1 MVMTLL
7 NIRTTRADKNFF
19 YRERHKKGIKT
30 LSKVFCNAYI
40 LWSQENLQNLVV
52 KYFKFF
58 AWLEICNE
66 ANISKAFLIKIK
78 LHIVQ
83 I

>member
-1 MVMTLL
+1 MVITLL
-7 NIRTTRADKNFF
+7 NIRITRADKNFF

-30 LSKVFCNAYI
+30 LSKIFCNAYI
-40 LWSQENLQNLVV
+40 LWSQENISNLVV

-58 AWLEICNE
+58 AWPETCNE
-66 ANISKAFLIKIK
+66 ANVAKAFQIKIE